1 MSTCLEPSLFFGM
14 PKPRLHSS
22 FALIPRHGEAW
33 APFPHITHRL
43 GVTEG
48 ITISAWSRDN
58 SPLTSVPDESAGDPE
73 EHASTVGT
81 AVPSPTRSS
90 QTYIHYIP
98 TSYDPDTHDNS
109 RFPAPCSRE
118 DRYKWMA
125 IPHQYIHLLGWLST
139 SMPSLEHTGTARTT
153 QCVLC

>member
-14 PKPRLHSS
+14 LKPRLHSS

-33 APFPHITHRL
+33 APFPHITHSL

-98 TSYDPDTHDNS
+98 TSYDPDTRNNS
-109 RFPAPCSRE
+109 QFPAPRGRE
-118 DRYKWMA
+118 DRYEWTECVRLCASKA
-125 IPHQYIHLLGWLST
+125 SQPKDVQE
-139 SMPSLEHTGTARTT
+139 LEDEVCEQTI
-153 QCVLC
+153 

>member
-14 PKPRLHSS
+14 LKPRLHSS

-33 APFPHITHRL
+33 APFPHITHSL

-58 SPLTSVPDESAGDPE
+58 LLLTSVPDESAGNPE

-81 AVPSPTRSS
+81 AVPSHTWSS
-90 QTYIHYIP
+90 QTYIHYVP
-98 TSYDPDTHDNS
+98 TLYDPDARNNS
-109 RFPAPCSRE
+109 QFPAPRGRE
-118 DRYKWMA
+118 DRYEWTDDGPKSP
-125 IPHQYIHLLGWLST
+125 IRP
-139 SMPSLEHTGTARTT
+139 ERVGTAEGRGDEAGD
-153 QCVLC
+153 

>member
-14 PKPRLHSS
+14 LKPRLHSS

-33 APFPHITHRL
+33 APFPCMTHSL

-48 ITISAWSRDN
+48 TTISAWSRDN

-73 EHASTVGT
+73 EHVSTVGT
-81 AVPSPTRSS
+81 AVPSPTWSS

-98 TSYDPDTHDNS
+98 TSYDPDTRHNS
-109 RFPAPCSRE
+109 QFPAPRSRE
-118 DRYKWMA
+118 DRHEWTEHA
-125 IPHQYIHLLGWLST
+125 RLR
-139 SMPSLEHTGTARTT
+139 PSKASQPKDVQELEDEVREQTI
-153 QCVLC
+153 